1 MCVVGGV
8 SHADVHPHI
17 ATLTDPLTHTHTHT
31 HRHTPR
37 DTQRDA
43 AATPTV
49 DGGTTTPARAIPHRS
64 RVCAAT

>member
-31 HRHTPR
+31 PR

-49 DGGTTTPARAIPHRS
+49 DGVTTTPARSIPHRS
-64 RVCAAT
+64 RDRAAT